1 MSQPQATTVVRRA
14 EPCEAATI
22 KPLLN
27 SSLRKLDPFTHPT
40 TDDPSTP
47 DYPYFDS
54 YWSEAGRTPYLIQS
68 GDQTAGFD
76 LIRTPASTHT
86 AFHQVAEFY
95 IDPNFRRARIR
106 TQAIRKIWQHHP
118 DPWQPRY
125 HPVTRSAKGII
136 FRHVHAW
143 ARR

>member
-27 SSLRKLDPFTHPT
+27 SSLRELDPFTHPT
-40 TDDPSTP
+40 SDDPSTP

-86 AFHQVAEFY
+86 AFHQSRSSIASSDQPGKYLTSAWICGNEGSTANAGRLRGEWRLFL
-95 IDPNFRRARIR
+95 RRQQTALSGSER
-106 TQAIRKIWQHHP
+106 
-118 DPWQPRY
+118 
-125 HPVTRSAKGII
+125 
-136 FRHVHAW
+136 
-143 ARR
+143 